1 MSDFVDRIDEKLKEK
16 NLKRAALCD
25 ELGLSSTSL
34 TDWKRRGTIPAGDV
48 CLKIADFLQVSFSW
62 LVAGE
67 EDSTVILSDDKKELL
82 KMWGEVS
89 EHDKEELLV
98 LLRYQS
104 ERQKKAAPTA
114 GAAESK
120 KV

>member
-82 KMWGEVS
+82 KMWGEIS
-89 EHDKEELLV
+89 EHDREELSV
-98 LLRYQS
+98 LMRYQS
-104 ERQKKAAPTA
+104 ERQKKCRHL
-114 GAAESK
+114 GSVGK
-120 KV
+120 SQ